1 MFSYSSIVGLGEMA
15 LQVLLKTPMPIVG
28 ANSSI
33 GRRLAHARVQG
44 LLILITHDVLL
55 LDDPLLLVMVVVAG
69 VHPVTPAVMVDGPL
83 QPTIVVVGETTVE
96 VVILDHLLHLLDLLV
111 VIEVLHRNDEALQ
124 VDEVLPV
131 GDGAEGGARHLL
143 RVIGQGVAHGVAL
156 RAEAEVEV
164 VPEVCLVV
172 AVGHVLLVSALET
185 VLEQFIVSPWL
196 RL

>member
-33 GRRLAHARVQG
+33 GRRLAHAHVQG
-44 LLILITHDVLL
+44 LLILITHDALL
-55 LDDPLLLVMVVVAG
+55 LDDPLLVMAVVAG
-69 VHPVTPAVMVDGPL
+69 VRPVTPAVMVDGPL
-83 QPTIVVVGETTVE
+83 QLTIVVVGETTVE

-143 RVIGQGVAHGVAL
+143 RVIGQGVARGVAL

-164 VPEVCLVV
+164 VPEVCLAV
-172 AVGHVLLVSALET
+172 AVGHVLLVSALEI
-185 VLEQFIVSPWL
+185 VLEQFIDSPWL
-196 RL
+196 HL

>member
-33 GRRLAHARVQG
+33 GRRLAHAHVQE
-44 LLILITHDVLL
+44 LLILITHDALL

-69 VHPVTPAVMVDGPL
+69 VRPVTPAVMVDGPL
-83 QPTIVVVGETTVE
+83 QLTIVVVGETTVE

-124 VDEVLPV
+124 ADEVLPV

-164 VPEVCLVV
+164 VREVCLAV
-172 AVGHVLLVSALET
+172 AVGHVLLVSVLET
-185 VLEQFIVSPWL
+185 VLEQFIDSPWL
-196 RL
+196 HL